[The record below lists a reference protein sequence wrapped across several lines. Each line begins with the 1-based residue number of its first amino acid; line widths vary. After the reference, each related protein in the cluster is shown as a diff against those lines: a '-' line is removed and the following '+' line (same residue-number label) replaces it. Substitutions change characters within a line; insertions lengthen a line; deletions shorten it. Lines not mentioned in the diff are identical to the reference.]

1 MDKRSGLF
9 SYQCPAYVGGSSGGG
24 KKKKKKNSGMIG
36 HSSRRNKASCHMEE
50 THRLFYGPRGARAH
64 ADRAVTP
71 VPVQVDGEHMP
82 SYVVVAPCNVPR
94 TRMQIAASRLVWN
107 CTFVLSAPGKNF
119 VQIAGERYGWCCA
132 PCCEYCVQSGRL
144 ELGRSHEQACM
155 HEARRP
161 VNRLARTHT
170 SSGRS
175 GHLGRVLVWVESS
188 F

>member
-1 MDKRSGLF
+1 
-9 SYQCPAYVGGSSGGG
+9 
-24 KKKKKKNSGMIG
+24 MIG

-94 TRMQIAASRLVWN
+94 TRMQIAASRLVWMYYS
-107 CTFVLSAPGKNF
+107 LHQGKF
-119 VQIAGERYGWCCA
+119 CSRLQGRDIYGWCCA
-132 PCCEYCVQSGRL
+132 PCCEYCVQPGRL

-155 HEARRP
+155 RHA
-161 VNRLARTHT
+161 
-170 SSGRS
+170 GRS
-175 GHLGRVLVWVESS
+175 IALHARIHPRIDLGRVLVWVESS

>member
-1 MDKRSGLF
+1 MSGICRGIKWWG
-9 SYQCPAYVGGSSGGG
+9 Q
-24 KKKKKKNSGMIG
+24 KKKKKTSGMIG

-82 SYVVVAPCNVPR
+82 SCVVVAPCNVPR
-94 TRMQIAASRLVWN
+94 TRMQI
-107 CTFVLSAPGKNF
+107 
-119 VQIAGERYGWCCA
+119 YGWCCA